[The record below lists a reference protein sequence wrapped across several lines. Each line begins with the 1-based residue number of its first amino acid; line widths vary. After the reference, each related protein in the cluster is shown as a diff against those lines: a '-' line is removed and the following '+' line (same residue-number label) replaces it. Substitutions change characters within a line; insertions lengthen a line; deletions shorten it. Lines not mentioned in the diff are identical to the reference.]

1 MMSVPVGNT
10 QPPPSGFDVGEHL
23 RQRYDAAIAEG
34 RPESLKTAHIITR
47 VIHRA
52 YSPDPNLEGVEND
65 PRYLGDVARFCLTN
79 RWINDV
85 ELTAYDDMM
94 AILVE
99 NGWYPHIIELPQ
111 AKFTKDIHAWCNDQF
126 GPQWWHD
133 PHVEVITDGHS
144 IPVPRLT
151 QQSLE
156 RAAWM
161 VVNKDGKSLIP
172 LFAFRK
178 AEHAVA
184 FKVRWV

>member
-1 MMSVPVGNT
+1 MSVQVTDELRRLYDEAILGGNA
-10 QPPPSGFDVGEHL
+10 Q
-23 RQRYDAAIAEG
+23 
-34 RPESLKTAHIITR
+34 SLKTYHVLNRIIQR
-47 VIHRA
+47 V
-52 YSPDPNLEGVEND
+52 YVGGMNDPVEND
-65 PRYLGDVARFCLTN
+65 PKYLDDVARFCLTN

-111 AKFTKDIHAWCNDQF
+111 AKFSKDIHDWCNDQF

-133 PHVEVITDGHS
+133 PHIEVVTDGHAQ
-144 IPVPRLT
+144 PMPRLT

-161 VVNKDGKSLIP
+161 VVNKDGKSLTP

-178 AEHAVA
+178 PEDAVA